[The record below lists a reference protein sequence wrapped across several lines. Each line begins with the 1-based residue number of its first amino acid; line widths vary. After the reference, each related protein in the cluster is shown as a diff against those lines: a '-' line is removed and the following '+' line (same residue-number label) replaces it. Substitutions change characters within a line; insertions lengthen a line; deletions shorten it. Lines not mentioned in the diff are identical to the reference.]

1 MKRFQVRKLV
11 TALSIASLF
20 VYSSHAMAA
29 AFQLWEQDAASVGNF
44 HAGYAAAA
52 FDASTAFYN
61 PAGIN
66 RFKEQQFVLAGD
78 AIVTDFKYRGT
89 VGVNTIENGM
99 LMPVNA
105 QGGNFAMIG
114 AMHYVAPYNDTIAF
128 GLSVDAP
135 FGLKV
140 NYGKQTPLQYAS
152 TVTSVR
158 VIDISP
164 VVSFKFNNHLSFGIG
179 PDAQLMKGEFDSVGT
194 LGGGISDT
202 TSVNVANDTAYG
214 FHTGLLYEF
223 NENTRVG
230 LSYHS
235 QVVHHLTGNSTFSGP
250 LAALGTDADT
260 GVLRASGSRV
270 NLTLPPYTALSVYHK
285 INPNVAVMGSVIYT
299 QWSVL
304 RNLVL
309 QNVAGISD
317 SLDRST
323 TLLVIIPQY
332 FHNSFTASVGVDY
345 FLTDKITLRGGVG
358 VDQTP
363 INDAYR
369 NVQLPD
375 STRYAFALG
384 GHIQSTQTLGF
395 DLGWTHLFMNQVS
408 VNPPAQTMG
417 AQIVTTNGQVSGGAD
432 VLAAQLVWD
441 MV

>member
-1 MKRFQVRKLV
+1 MKRFQARKLV
-11 TALSIASLF
+11 TALSIAGLF
-20 VYSSHAMAA
+20 VYSSHAMAS
-29 AFQLWEQDAASVGNF
+29 AFQLWEQDAASVGNY

-52 FDASTAFYN
+52 YDASTAFYN

-78 AIVTDFKYRGT
+78 AVISDFKYRGT
-89 VGVNTIENGM
+89 IGVNTIQAGLPM
-99 LMPVNA
+99 STTS

-114 AMHYVAPYNDTIAF
+114 AMHYVAPYNDALAF

-164 VVSFKFNNHLSFGIG
+164 VVSFKFNHHLSFGIG
-179 PDAQLMKGEFDSVGT
+179 PDAQIMKGEFDSVGT

-202 TSVNVANDTAYG
+202 PSVNIASDTGYG
-214 FHTGLLYEF
+214 FHAGLLYEI
-223 NENTRVG
+223 NENSRVG

-250 LAALGTDADT
+250 LAALGTEADS
-260 GVLRASGSRV
+260 GVLRASGSRL
-270 NLTLPPYTALSVYHK
+270 NLTLPAYTALSVFHK
-285 INPNVAVMGSVIYT
+285 INSSVAVMGTVIYT

-309 QNVAGISD
+309 QNVAGISPT
-317 SLDRST
+317 LDRST

-345 FLTDKITLRGGVG
+345 YLTDKITLRGGVG

-363 INDAYR
+363 INNAYR

-375 STRYAFALG
+375 STRYAFAVG

-395 DLGWTHLFMNQVS
+395 DLGWTHIFMNQVS
-408 VNPPAQTMG
+408 VNPPDQVMG
-417 AQIVTTNGQVSGGAD
+417 AAVVATNGQVNGGAD
-432 VLAAQLVWD
+432 VFAAQLVWD